1 MLNFKGNINNGAET
15 SEPRYTCPDTGA
27 HFEFNN
33 ICTRIEKMGENR
45 ERRRL
50 AMLSA
55 SSIASHRKS
64 SLDDGSNKKDQD
76 GADLFVREESS
87 HNNESSSLLQLT
99 DSARK
104 TVSEDH
110 QNIGEGL
117 SATKKKMLII
127 EEAAYA
133 DDNLIISQSPQ
144 IQTKNKAGNK
154 TLIDANKSKNN
165 NVLDAQKSV
174 EVVNVTQS
182 FNPEALKSLK
192 EKMILPV

>member
-1 MLNFKGNINNGAET
+1 
-15 SEPRYTCPDTGA
+15 
-27 HFEFNN
+27 
-33 ICTRIEKMGENR
+33 
-45 ERRRL
+45 
-50 AMLSA
+50 
-55 SSIASHRKS
+55 
-64 SLDDGSNKKDQD
+64 
-76 GADLFVREESS
+76 VREESS

-154 TLIDANKSKNN
+154 TLIGANKSKNN